1 MNDLKLIKPVHGQVN
16 WGNAINHNFELLYQ
30 KINTSIIET
39 QGLKDRVEEIDTLY
53 VQNDKFIYI
62 DASGNAKICNL
73 LKTKTNA
80 NDPDEIDPDKWKDPQ
95 GDDFDPTDVSYTAY
109 QGWFV
114 KVNGNS
120 AVSYSGYKWLTGD
133 ILIIHKQSAT
143 MTANSQSSVVI
154 EQWSSVMGGYFT
166 PAEIPEYNAT
176 DKKVERKYNKVPSI
190 VYNGTT
196 SIEIEEPSIYWRPES
211 YSNGKLA
218 YKPYIKIGSNIQEY
232 KALETHEVEIEY
244 TTKGN
249 GNYFTLS
256 SSQNTITISN
266 VFNNYTTTD
275 MENTVIAE
283 PEFEMVTSH
292 GTMKIKLYNLTP
304 KHRDNFVKL
313 VKENYYDGLR
323 FHRVIEGFM
332 IQGGD
337 PYSRDTTKA
346 NLWGQGGPDYTVP
359 AEFVSQY
366 WHKKGAI
373 AAARKGDMAN
383 PTKASSGSQFYI
395 VHDEN
400 ACLHLD
406 GQYSIFG
413 EVTEGLDVIDRIATV
428 PTDYYDRPLEDV
440 MIISVKP
447 LNTEAE

>member
-1 MNDLKLIKPVHGQVN
+1 MIASCAC
-16 WGNAINHNFELLYQ
+16 GN
-30 KINTSIIET
+30 
-39 QGLKDRVEEIDTLY
+39 G
-53 VQNDKFIYI
+53 
-62 DASGNAKICNL
+62 SG
-73 LKTKTNA
+73 
-80 NDPDEIDPDKWKDPQ
+80 
-95 GDDFDPTDVSYTAY
+95 
-109 QGWFV
+109 
-114 KVNGNS
+114 
-120 AVSYSGYKWLTGD
+120 
-133 ILIIHKQSAT
+133 QSA
-143 MTANSQSSVVI
+143 
-154 EQWSSVMGGYFT
+154 E
-166 PAEIPEYNAT
+166 
-176 DKKVERKYNKVPSI
+176 
-190 VYNGTT
+190 
-196 SIEIEEPSIYWRPES
+196 
-211 YSNGKLA
+211 
-218 YKPYIKIGSNIQEY
+218 
-232 KALETHEVEIEY
+232 
-244 TTKGN
+244 
-249 GNYFTLS
+249 
-256 SSQNTITISN
+256 
-266 VFNNYTTTD
+266 TTTD

>member
-1 MNDLKLIKPVHGQVN
+1 MVASCAC
-16 WGNAINHNFELLYQ
+16 GN
-30 KINTSIIET
+30 
-39 QGLKDRVEEIDTLY
+39 G
-53 VQNDKFIYI
+53 
-62 DASGNAKICNL
+62 SG
-73 LKTKTNA
+73 
-80 NDPDEIDPDKWKDPQ
+80 
-95 GDDFDPTDVSYTAY
+95 
-109 QGWFV
+109 
-114 KVNGNS
+114 
-120 AVSYSGYKWLTGD
+120 
-133 ILIIHKQSAT
+133 QSA
-143 MTANSQSSVVI
+143 
-154 EQWSSVMGGYFT
+154 E
-166 PAEIPEYNAT
+166 
-176 DKKVERKYNKVPSI
+176 
-190 VYNGTT
+190 
-196 SIEIEEPSIYWRPES
+196 
-211 YSNGKLA
+211 
-218 YKPYIKIGSNIQEY
+218 
-232 KALETHEVEIEY
+232 
-244 TTKGN
+244 
-249 GNYFTLS
+249 
-256 SSQNTITISN
+256 
-266 VFNNYTTTD
+266 TTTD
-275 MENTVIAE
+275 IENTVIAE